1 VNLNK
6 KFAVMLC
13 CAAIAA
19 GAVAQTESQLK
30 RAAQGKTG
38 ASPDEVVSFKSD
50 VPYTEAVKSL
60 GELWKKFAGKIV
72 IDRSS
77 LKTSE
82 KQIGVNIQVMYWKDA
97 FDLILRQNG
106 LWYNQFDEH
115 VEIVSVGEVQAAA
128 AQQSVTGATP
138 AGAQIS
144 DVGGQQAV
152 AKVDSGE
159 YYAGQREITISS
171 VFLEIDRTKLAQSG
185 ISFSIFRGRG
195 LNLGIEFTGANNI
208 STPILG
214 ATLNPSDPR
223 LAVDVSAALAIFE
236 SEQLGN
242 VLARPQITVRSGSF
256 ARLQSGTDFSTKTRD
271 FSQNLVETFYHT
283 GTILNV
289 SPKYFKYNDLEFV
302 TLNYKIERSS
312 PTIGDVS
319 TIISITDASGAL
331 SLLNGEESFV
341 GGLYSNQETVTRE
354 GIPLLKDLPWWVFG
368 LRYLF
373 GYDATS
379 VSKKELIVLMK
390 AELVPTLETRAADKS
405 TPAKNILQDKI
416 NEFEKDRQKRNVKKD

>member
-1 VNLNK
+1 MNLNK

-416 NEFEKDRQKRNVKKD
+416 KEFEKDRQKRNVKKD